1 MKYIGWILAL
11 AISAGTGWLA
21 GELTGASG
29 PHTNVVAAVVP
40 VLISGIGGA
49 IGFKAISGHGNC
61 TDLIW
66 ASAFA
71 AVFLVVFIYALHSA
85 VETRQN
91 MAKYK
96 VQQIQEK
103 RMTYLENCSLEQLR
117 LNDGRE
123 MLGLPPLKFE
133 TVCPP
138 F

>member
-1 MKYIGWILAL
+1 MAF

-29 PHTNVVAAVVP
+29 PHSNVVAAVVP
-40 VLISGIGGA
+40 VLMSGIGGA
-49 IGFKAISGHGNC
+49 IGFKAIWGRGDY
-61 TDLIW
+61 TDLVL

-71 AVFLVVFIYALHSA
+71 AVFLVVFRYALYSA

-91 MAKYK
+91 IANYK
-96 VQQIQEK
+96 IQQIQEK